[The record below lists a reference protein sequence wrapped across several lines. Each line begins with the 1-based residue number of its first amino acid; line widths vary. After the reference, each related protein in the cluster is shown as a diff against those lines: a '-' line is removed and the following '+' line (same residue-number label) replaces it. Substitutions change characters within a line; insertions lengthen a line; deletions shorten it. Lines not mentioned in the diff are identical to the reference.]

1 MKHPINI
8 QLRAIMA
15 ILLGLSFSGSALAH
29 PHSWID
35 TKTQIL
41 GNNKTLDGFKMEWTF
56 DRMTTAYL
64 FDGEDMSPHHQ
75 QQTLKAIAK
84 SIINNMSPSH
94 NFTYLDEAKHSLDY
108 QKVSDET
115 LRVEKGKA
123 ILDFTLLLDKPYQFH
138 GKSLALRIFDPTYY
152 VDMSWDSASDVQFSK
167 GLEGNCSSSLIEPHP
182 TVAQVNKAMTLP
194 VDASPDY
201 QLGKVFTQTLN
212 FSCHY
217 EDK

>member
-1 MKHPINI
+1 MHPINI
-8 QLRAIMA
+8 RSLA
-15 ILLGLSFSGSALAH
+15 ILATLLATLFSGSALAH

-41 GNNKTLDGFKMEWTF
+41 GHDKTIDGFKMEWTF

-64 FDGEDMSPHHQ
+64 FDGEDMSPYHQ

-84 SIINNMSPSH
+84 SIIKNMSPSH
-94 NFTYLDEAKHSLDY
+94 NFTYLDEGKHSLDY
-108 QKVSDET
+108 QKVSDEK

-138 GKSLALRIFDPTYY
+138 GKDLALRIFDPTYY
-152 VDMSWDSASDVQFSK
+152 VDMSWASAKDVQFAK
-167 GLEGNCSSSLIEPHP
+167 GLAGTCSSTLIEPHP
-182 TVAQVNKAMTLP
+182 TAAQVNKAMAIP

-201 QLGKVFTQTLN
+201 QLGKVFTQTIT
-212 FSCHY
+212 FSCNY